1 MFALVDVISF
11 YTSCETLF
19 RPDLQGKPVV
29 VVSNNDGCIISRST
43 EAKSLGIK
51 MGEPFFK
58 IKNNTYSSRIHVFSS
73 NYALYSDLSER
84 VMQTLTAI
92 SPSIEVYSIDE
103 AFVNLSGVINC
114 MPLSDFGH
122 EMKNKVF
129 KNTGLTVG
137 IGIAQTKTLAKL
149 ANHAAKKW
157 RGTGG
162 VVDLSN
168 IDRQRRLMALTSVED
183 VWGVGRRISKKLNSM
198 GINTALD
205 LAESSLWIIRKHFNV
220 VLERTVREL
229 RGEQCLELEEFSP
242 TKQQIICSRSFGH
255 RVTQYSD
262 MHQAICAY
270 AERAAE
276 KLRGERQFCRFVS
289 VFLRTSPHADN
300 EIYYG
305 NQASVKLLIPSN
317 DTRDIINAA
326 TNALRRVWVDG
337 HRYMKAG
344 VMLAD
349 FFSTGVAQLNLFDDN
364 SQRRNSAAL
373 MGAIDKLNK
382 SGKGKV
388 WFAGQ
393 GFEKSWTMKR
403 EMLSPAY
410 TTRYSDLPVA
420 R

>member
-1 MFALVDVISF
+1 MFALVDVNSF

-168 IDRQRRLMALTSVED
+168 IDRQRRLMALTSVE
-183 VWGVGRRISKKLNSM
+183 
-198 GINTALD
+198 
-205 LAESSLWIIRKHFNV
+205 
-220 VLERTVREL
+220 
-229 RGEQCLELEEFSP
+229 
-242 TKQQIICSRSFGH
+242 
-255 RVTQYSD
+255 VT
-262 MHQAICAY
+262 C
-270 AERAAE
+270 
-276 KLRGERQFCRFVS
+276 
-289 VFLRTSPHADN
+289 PHD
-300 EIYYG
+300 
-305 NQASVKLLIPSN
+305 
-317 DTRDIINAA
+317 
-326 TNALRRVWVDG
+326 
-337 HRYMKAG
+337 
-344 VMLAD
+344 
-349 FFSTGVAQLNLFDDN
+349 
-364 SQRRNSAAL
+364 
-373 MGAIDKLNK
+373 
-382 SGKGKV
+382 
-388 WFAGQ
+388 
-393 GFEKSWTMKR
+393 
-403 EMLSPAY
+403 
-410 TTRYSDLPVA
+410 
-420 R
+420 